1 MYKLEFE
8 IVHRGCLVN
17 EISRA
22 LPDLRLICPGGFIL
36 SPSTVEEIIAIDQPK
51 KGDGE
56 RLVDALKRKKGI
68 AEVELIEQ
76 TADKAFIRI
85 LTSINPDTGFCSE
98 AVHRNRAFR
107 IGMEIQEGGL
117 EKWKVACFR
126 KSDAENLVGDLKKMG
141 ELKMHRITETSWQ
154 DLLDGR

>member
-1 MYKLEFE
+1 MFKLEFD

-17 EISRA
+17 EVSRA
-22 LPDLRLICPGGFIL
+22 LPDLRLICPAAFVL
-36 SPSTVEEIIAIDQPK
+36 SPNTVEEILVLDQPT
-51 KGDGE
+51 DE
-56 RLVDALKRKKGI
+56 SLNRLVDHFRHKPGI
-68 AEVELIEQ
+68 AEVEILER

-85 LTSINPDTGFCSE
+85 FTSINPSTGFCAE
-98 AVHRNRAFR
+98 AVQRNCGFR
-107 IGMEIQEGGL
+107 IGMELQEGGL

-126 KSDAENLVGDLKKMG
+126 KSDVENLVGDLKKMG